1 MMPTGSVARASE
13 PASPSAGIKKINLE
27 GKEARANAARD
38 RLGAGAHAELR
49 EHRGQMVFH
58 RMRGEIEL
66 SRNFLVA
73 QPLRD
78 EAQHIQLARREGDAF
93 LGRGSRCRG
102 RDHPLAHHHIGL
114 FGLVHEHD
122 LRIGLDERRQPASR
136 HRVGEVEVDAQ
147 LHMRP
152 ERNRSTSGTG
162 TASATPDT
170 TIAATPITRPCASAS
185 GPPEFPGA
193 RRTSAWTQTSEPLP
207 FSPYP
212 RGKGL
217 TACSTPT
224 LTASLTPNGWPT
236 AKTREPDRRAY
247 GSPATAAGTPA
258 PAARTTAI
266 SRSASRRTTSP
277 GTARPSGVKIVAWEG
292 GAVTTCALVT
302 NKSPDQA
309 MAA

>member
-170 TIAATPITRPCASAS
+170 TIA
-185 GPPEFPGA
+185 
-193 RRTSAWTQTSEPLP
+193 
-207 FSPYP
+207 
-212 RGKGL
+212 
-217 TACSTPT
+217 
-224 LTASLTPNGWPT
+224 
-236 AKTREPDRRAY
+236 
-247 GSPATAAGTPA
+247 GTPA
-258 PAARTTAI
+258 PAACTTAI

-277 GTARPSGVKIVAWEG
+277 GTARPSGVTIVALEP
-292 GAVTTCALVT
+292 VTTCALVT
-302 NKSPDQA
+302 NRSPDHA
-309 MAA
+309 MPAPPAAPRPRPPLAIPTTLARSRSAGSLRNAALMVVIALCVAARR